1 MLFRKNKPC
10 EAYLIRSLEEVSLH
24 TATDTYFDS
33 KDNEFDSK
41 DNESTHSYVRV
52 IVGKKG
58 VRNVNGKSEPVFL
71 WKSLEYH
78 EVFDLTLVPNFYD
91 RKGDY
96 WLAFNAIDFQGRKL
110 VQIGG
115 NKFYDKTLAEIVEAN
130 KYDGEPND
138 SDNLIMGMLTG

>member
-33 KDNEFDSK
+33 KDNE
-41 DNESTHSYVRV
+41 STHSYVRV

-58 VRNVNGKSEPVFL
+58 VRNVNGKSEHIFL
-71 WKSLEYH
+71 WKSPEYH
-78 EVFDLTLVPNFYD
+78 QVSDLILVPDFHD

-110 VQIGG
+110 VQIGD